1 MEVDN
6 EITESV
12 HTPDPLET
20 LLAGATKPDS
30 VVKELEERQNANKK
44 KSKCKPQ

>member
-1 MEVDN
+1 MDVDN
-6 EITESV
+6 ETIGTV

-20 LLAGATKPDS
+20 LLAGATKPDI
-30 VVKELEERQNANKK
+30 VVKELEERQRREQE